1 MRRIEFV
8 ITIILMQDVA
18 GSATGQGAQ
27 ATGSTDATTF
37 EVRIENVARRA
48 LKLSSGG
55 AADIP
60 FSPGVWV
67 IHTGTNPI
75 LTPGEEAPRVG
86 LEGLAEAGMA
96 DAFAPN
102 LSSLNGVRSSGAFST
117 PLGRARGK
125 MGPNPADGGGRNV
138 SRMLQVGQRFEFTVV
153 AQPGDRLSLALM
165 IAQSNDGIVA
175 PGKDGIALF
184 DAAGRPI
191 SGDITSQLG
200 VWDAGT
206 EVNEDPGLGR
216 NQGLRQGAA
225 HAGDPERAPVRAI
238 GETPFGYRW
247 PKVTELIR
255 VTISPT
261 LDKSSP

>member
-1 MRRIEFV
+1 MRAV
-8 ITIILMQDVA
+8 PAAILVLGPVFA
-18 GSATGQGAQ
+18 GSAHGQGTPPA
-27 ATGSTDATTF
+27 ATNGPGTTF

-67 IHTGTNPI
+67 IHTGANPI

-102 LSSLNGVRSSGAFST
+102 LRSLNGVRSSGAFST

-125 MGPNPADGGGRNV
+125 MGPSPSDGGGRNV

-153 AQPGDRLSLALM
+153 AQPGDRLTIALM
-165 IAQSNDGIVA
+165 IAQSNDGLVA

-184 DAAGRPI
+184 DASGRPL
-191 SGDITSQLG
+191 SGDITTQLG

-206 EVNEDPGLGR
+206 EVNEDPGLGP

-225 HAGDPERAPVRAI
+225 HAGDPERAPVRPL
-238 GETPFGYRW
+238 GESPFGDRW
-247 PKVTELIR
+247 PRVTGLLR
-255 VTISPT
+255 VTISP
-261 LDKSSP
+261 KSAP

>member
-1 MRRIEFV
+1 MRGIDV
-8 ITIILMQDVA
+8 AITIILMTAVA
-18 GSATGQGAQ
+18 GTAPGQSARPS
-27 ATGSTDATTF
+27 GSTDATTF

-75 LTPGEEAPRVG
+75 LTPGVEAPRVG

-96 DAFAPN
+96 DAFASN
-102 LSSLNGVRSSGAFST
+102 LRSLNGVRSSGAFST

-125 MGPNPADGGGRNV
+125 MGPSPSDGGGRNV

-153 AQPGDRLSLALM
+153 AQPGDMLSLALM
-165 IAQSNDGIVA
+165 IAQSNDGVVGS
-175 PGKDGIALF
+175 GKDGVALF
-184 DAAGRPI
+184 DASGRPV
-191 SGDITSQLG
+191 SGDITMQLG
-200 VWDAGT
+200 VWDVGT
-206 EVNEDPGLGR
+206 EVNEDPGLGP

-225 HAGDPERAPVRAI
+225 HAGDPERAPVRPI
-238 GETPFGYRW
+238 GESPFGDRW
-247 PKVTELIR
+247 PRVAGLLR
-255 VTISPT
+255 VTISP
-261 LDKSSP
+261 KSGS